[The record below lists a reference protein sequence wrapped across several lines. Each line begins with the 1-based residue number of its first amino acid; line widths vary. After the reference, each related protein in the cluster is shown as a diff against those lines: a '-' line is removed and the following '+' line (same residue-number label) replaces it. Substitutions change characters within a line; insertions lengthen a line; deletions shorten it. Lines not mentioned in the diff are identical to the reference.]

1 MVGFGQTLP
10 RDVPLVQFAAAQ
22 GTALVSRPPADR
34 GPAWPARAL
43 ASLRV

>member
-34 GPAWPARAL
+34 GPRGRRVHSPA
-43 ASLRV
+43 